1 MAEEVRIAQGDF
13 LTELDIRTAEES
25 FKRMLQ
31 AFGFDVEG
39 DEHLRDTPRRVIGMY
54 RELFFEDEP
63 WKFTT
68 FENTDRDN
76 GVILVKDIPFTSLC
90 AHHFA
95 LFTGV
100 AHVAYVP
107 GTRLVGLSKLAR
119 TVSSFAKGPNVQE
132 MIGSRSADF
141 LMEQLKPFGVA
152 VILKAQ
158 HTCMTERGVKAH
170 GSSTVTSALRGCFLD
185 DASTRA
191 ELMSLIAL

>member
-1 MAEEVRIAQGDF
+1 MAEEMRNTRGD
-13 LTELDIRTAEES
+13 LVTSLDIRVAEES
-25 FKRMLQ
+25 FKKMLQ
-31 AFGFDVEG
+31 ALGFDVDS

-68 FENTDRDN
+68 FKNTGDS
-76 GVILVKDIPFTSLC
+76 GVVLVKDIPFTSLC

-100 AHVAYVP
+100 AHVAYIP
-107 GTRLVGLSKLAR
+107 KDRLVGLSKLAR
-119 TVSSFAKGPNVQE
+119 TISSFAKGPNVQE
-132 MIGSRSADF
+132 LIGSRSADF
-141 LMEQLKPFGVA
+141 LMSRLDPVGVA

-158 HTCMTERGVKAH
+158 HTCMTERGAKAH

-185 DASTRA
+185 EGPARS
-191 ELMSLIAL
+191 ELMSLITL